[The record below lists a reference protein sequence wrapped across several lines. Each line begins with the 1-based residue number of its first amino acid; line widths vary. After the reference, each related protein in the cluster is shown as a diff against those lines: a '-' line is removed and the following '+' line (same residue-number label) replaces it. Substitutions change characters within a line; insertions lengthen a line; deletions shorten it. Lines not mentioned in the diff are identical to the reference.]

1 MWDVVFPIAT
11 AFREQR
17 KVSEVLPAGVGRV
30 EFVQLSEDGS
40 PGLNL
45 FFREFNLG
53 NGVPANEVKMGNSA
67 L

>member
-1 MWDVVFPIAT
+1 MFG
-11 AFREQR
+11 EQR
-17 KVSEVLPAGVGRV
+17 KVSEVLPAGMGRV

-45 FFREFNLG
+45 FFCEFNLG
-53 NGVPANEVKMGNSA
+53 NGVPTNEIKMRNSA

>member
-1 MWDVVFPIAT
+1 M
-11 AFREQR
+11 
-17 KVSEVLPAGVGRV
+17 GRV

-53 NGVPANEVKMGNSA
+53 NGVPTNEFKMREFCIVVR
-67 L
+67 